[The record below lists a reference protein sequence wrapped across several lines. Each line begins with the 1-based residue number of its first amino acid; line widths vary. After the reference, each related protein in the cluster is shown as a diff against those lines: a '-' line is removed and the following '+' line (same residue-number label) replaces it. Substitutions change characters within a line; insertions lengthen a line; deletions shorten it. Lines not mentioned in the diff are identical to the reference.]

1 MSLLLDPYKSSSF
14 IGHSL
19 WFVPCGDSKI
29 AYDSLIADA
38 SKNLETFRFIPHIT
52 LVAALL
58 EGSETDVCVRTKKLA
73 STLAPFTFEFDQLS
87 HGDAYFKCV
96 YAQMKRTETVVAANA
111 LARQFFPERSSDP
124 EYIPHMSL
132 VYGDFDD
139 KIKQHHIIP
148 TLENSMMEDQDDGVR
163 NNSKGIAAAIAS
175 IQVDAIEVWSTEGD
189 VKEWYK
195 VETVPLTGVSSNN
208 FKLI

>member
-1 MSLLLDPYKSSSF
+1 MSTLLDPYKSSSF

-29 AYDSLIADA
+29 AYESLIADA

-52 LVAALL
+52 LVAAIL
-58 EGSETDVCVRTKKLA
+58 EGETDVCVRTKKLA
-73 STLAPFTFEFDQLS
+73 STLAPFTFEFDRIS

-96 YAQMKRTETVVAANA
+96 YAQMKRTDTVVDANM

-124 EYIPHMSL
+124 EYMPHMSL

-139 KIKQHHIIP
+139 KIKQNHIIP
-148 TLENSMMEDQDDGVR
+148 TLKNSMMEDHDGAR
-163 NNSKGIAAAIAS
+163 NSKGIAAAIAS
-175 IQVDAIEVWSTEGD
+175 IPVDAIEVWSTEGD

-195 VETVPLTGVSSNN
+195 VETVPLTGVS
-208 FKLI
+208 KKI